1 MGKWIYQ
8 SNEVDETKIKLKMEK
23 WINEL
28 KQQGNY
34 VKMEKKI
41 SNRLIFFDKSEIS
54 LMGQWSFKTKF

>member
-1 MGKWIYQ
+1 MAQWSLINVKNRKILLKMGKWIYQ

-34 VKMEKKI
+34 VKMAKK
-41 SNRLIFFDKSEIS
+41 N
-54 LMGQWSFKTKF
+54 FK